1 MINMQDGYFEIKEV
15 LDIDVKKIFKDIKIN
30 ESMLVLDEVT
40 KYVGKGSSS
49 IKIIKKFAS
58 ENDLYML
65 NKLCDFY
72 YKNDKFNKVSEAE
85 SIIYKYKD
93 KIKNTAEEQFGFKL
107 EHDDLANE
115 LNLKSNY
122 LNGRR
127 PYFATDIHT
136 DLLID
141 KEKNMKY
148 IWSGHISNLLY
159 LNNNYDG
166 GELYFPEH
174 EIRIKPEP
182 GMLVSFPGNWYNR
195 HAILPASDYR
205 YAINMFLKISNFPD
219 QPLYI

>member
-1 MINMQDGYFEIKEV
+1 MQEGYFEIKEI

-40 KYVGKGSSS
+40 KYVGKSSTS
-49 IKIIKKFAS
+49 IKIIKNFAN

-93 KIKNTAEEQFGFKL
+93 KIKNTAEHQFGFKL

-127 PYFATDIHT
+127 PYFATGIHT

-174 EIRIKPEP
+174 EIKIKPEP

>member
-49 IKIIKKFAS
+49 IKIIKNFAS